1 MSIMKKS
8 AVAVIL
14 AALILCLAPVIVS
27 EYAKHQ
33 PITIKTELTDGEVVP
48 HVKLSNGELW
58 FKTDN
63 DVAEQ
68 LTAED
73 RRAAINDA
81 FYFRVMGKYL
91 PLTRFSSAD
100 SEDEI
105 ASLMNLHP
113 ELWKIPNGVNLK
125 RQYTPPRLYGW
136 DDRDTVLTAQTDI
149 FAFTTSGNTLPL
161 VRIYVGAGDYVD
173 MSDGAFHEYSTGF
186 APNNV
191 ARNIYG
197 HRDSRI
203 GDIDMSLKRR
213 YDYYYNVPSMGAI
226 FTIENAGYIV
236 SATGITQ
243 REFIELLISICE
255 APRENTQ
262 DVVEYILE
270 HG

>member
-1 MSIMKKS
+1 MKKS

-14 AALILCLAPVIVS
+14 AALILCLAPVIIS

-33 PITIKTELTDGEVVP
+33 PITIKTSLPDGEVVP
-48 HVKLSNGELW
+48 HVKLSDGELW
-58 FKTDN
+58 FKTEDE
-63 DVAEQ
+63 VAGQ

-81 FYFRVMGKYL
+81 FYFRVMGKFL
-91 PLTRFSSAD
+91 PLTRFLNAD
-100 SEDEI
+100 SEDEM
-105 ASLMNLHP
+105 AALMNLHP
-113 ELWKIPNGVNLK
+113 ELWRLPKGIINMIS
-125 RQYTPPRLYGW
+125 YYHPPVLYGW
-136 DDRDTVLTAQTDI
+136 DDRDTVLTAETDI
-149 FAFTTSGNTLPL
+149 FLYFSDSAVPPSLSI
-161 VRIYVGAGDYVD
+161 RIGAGDYVD
-173 MSDGAFHEYSTGF
+173 LSDGVSYYGGGRDIDFSSE
-186 APNNV
+186 V
-191 ARNIYG
+191 AHIVYG

-203 GDIDMSLKRR
+203 GDVDMSLLVQ
-213 YDYYYNVPSMGAI
+213 YDYYGTRRLRAL

-243 REFIELLISICE
+243 REFIKLLISICE